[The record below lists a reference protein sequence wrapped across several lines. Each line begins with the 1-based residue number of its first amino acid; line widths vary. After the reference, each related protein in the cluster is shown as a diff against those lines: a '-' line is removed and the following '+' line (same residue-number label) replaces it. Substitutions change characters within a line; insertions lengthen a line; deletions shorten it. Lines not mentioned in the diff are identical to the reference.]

1 MKKIKLYFGFLAI
14 IALLFS
20 SCTKDESSMADN
32 PEGKTS
38 ISFAAV
44 LNDFTATKAVSKAPL
59 TGDVPSCS
67 DGAPTKIR
75 VALMQNGSWVS
86 GADGDEGGF
95 IEIPIIPNGDG
106 GWMTQESSDLTLD
119 AGTYMLEYF
128 AVLDAAD
135 NVLWIAPRSDDDY
148 GPANYAGFVTN
159 ALPLS
164 IDLRLGV
171 KKYVDVEVLCYDQR
185 FADEYGYLFF
195 DFNNVDTITL
205 CVFGN
210 DCDES
215 GRHFPA
221 HFSMEVWSY
230 SGDEANPKGAAL
242 TNGALQNTVGTYDNG
257 DDYAKPLCIALP
269 DRDGEDLYYGEIRL
283 LDFDGDGPGELI
295 RYGVFNDTQVK
306 ALYNGET
313 NTYYHFRSDC
323 EGQDTPPIFD
333 TPGVEA
339 SFYCVDLDPLNNSK
353 VQGAAILRLFG
364 NELTVSILAIG
375 AESGADKPHAQHIHG
390 KADGANASCPP
401 ADAAG
406 EDGILTLG
414 EGLPF
419 YGNVLLPLDI
429 APIAMGPA
437 GEIDYQETFMLGQGG
452 LISAAELNSAM
463 NPLTKRAIVLHGKT
477 VNGSYEAL
485 LPIACGELEK
495 LN

>member
-1 MKKIKLYFGFLAI
+1 MKKIKLYVGLVAM
-14 IALLFS
+14 IAMLFS
-20 SCTKDESSMADN
+20 SCAKDESSMSDN
-32 PEGKTS
+32 PEGKTT

-44 LNDFTATKAVSKAPL
+44 LNDFSNNTKAPL

-67 DGAPTKIR
+67 DGTPTKIR
-75 VALMQNGSWVS
+75 VALMQNGAWVA
-86 GADGDEGGF
+86 GQDGDAGGF
-95 IEIPIIPNGDG
+95 IEIPVIPNGDG
-106 GWMTQESSDLTLD
+106 GWMTQESSDLTLP
-119 AGTYMLEYF
+119 AGQYMLEYF
-128 AVLDAAD
+128 AVLDAED
-135 NVLWIAPRSDDDY
+135 NVLWIAPRDNDDY
-148 GPANYAGFVTN
+148 GPANFAEFVTN
-159 ALPLS
+159 ALPIN

-195 DFNNVDTITL
+195 DFSNVDTITL

-210 DCDES
+210 DCDDS

-221 HFSMEVWSY
+221 HFSLEVWAY
-230 SGDEANPKGAAL
+230 SGDANNPKGAAL

-283 LDFDGDGPGELI
+283 LDFDSNEGPGELI

-323 EGQDTPPIFD
+323 EGVDTPPIFD
-333 TPGVEA
+333 EPGKEA

-375 AESGADKPHAQHIHG
+375 AETGKSHAQHIHG
-390 KADGANASCPP
+390 KADGANANCPP
-401 ADAAG
+401 AEAAG
-406 EDGILTLG
+406 ADGILTLA
-414 EGLPF
+414 EGLPY
-419 YGNVLLPLDI
+419 YGDVLLPLEI
-429 APIAMGPA
+429 SPVAMGVA

-452 LISAAELNSAM
+452 LISAAVLNSAQ

-477 VNGSYEAL
+477 VNGNYEAL